1 MNSASTQRHKL
12 NTHAMWALSL
22 LLITLPLILGG
33 NRPMA
38 WTLYALLL
46 SLLAVYYF
54 SMLLWNGIDPRI
66 TVSDLKFPTALLVVF
81 CGYIVLQTLPLASVL
96 PASMLYLP
104 EGVLPPETI
113 SISPQDTLLG
123 FARWINIALTG
134 YLALQIAANSIRA
147 ARFLRILFWIAAA
160 HAIYGLLLRYQFGD
174 TILFTQK
181 WAYIGFA
188 TGGFVNR
195 NSFATFLAIGAVIG
209 IVRLYDIF
217 RQRPND
223 NGQGLF
229 MLLNVREG
237 LLLPLLGWL
246 MILIAIVATS
256 SRMGLFASF
265 AGMAV
270 AVGLFHARQSER
282 TTGPLGTVAALG
294 LLIAGA
300 TTIAYLYGTSLMERF
315 QTVDQS
321 TEVRMQLYD
330 QIWGMVMARPWTGF
344 GGGTFEYAYPLFH
357 QSPVNFDLVWDRAHS
372 SYLALWSEYG
382 LLFGTLP
389 MLLILYFFALLAGTY
404 LKSTKADAF
413 IIAAIGAT
421 VAVAIHSSVDFSLEM
436 HGVTL
441 FYVALLAG
449 AVGKSVSIRRG
460 MEAA

>member
-1 MNSASTQRHKL
+1 MNAASTLRHKL

-38 WTLYALLL
+38 WTLYAMLL

-54 SMLLWNGIDPRI
+54 AMLLWNGIDPRI
-66 TVSDLKFPTALLVVF
+66 TVSDLKFPTALLIVF
-81 CGYIVLQTLPLASVL
+81 CGYIILQTLPLASML
-96 PASMLYLP
+96 PASILYLP

-195 NSFATFLAIGAVIG
+195 NSFATFLAIGSVIG

-217 RQRPND
+217 RQRPKD

-229 MLLNVREG
+229 MLLNAREG

-246 MILIAIVATS
+246 VIVIAIVATS

-270 AVGLFHARQSER
+270 AVGLFHARRSEG

-294 LLIAGA
+294 LLISGA
-300 TTIAYLYGTSLMERF
+300 TAIAYLYGTSLMERF
-315 QTVDQS
+315 QTVEQS

-330 QIWGMVMARPWTGF
+330 QVWGMVMARPWTGF

-382 LLFGTLP
+382 LIFGTLP
-389 MLLILYFFALLAGTY
+389 MILVLYFFAMLAGTY

-460 MEAA
+460 LEAG

>member
-1 MNSASTQRHKL
+1 MNGASTQRHRL
-12 NTHAMWALSL
+12 NTHAMWVLSVL
-22 LLITLPLILGG
+22 LVILPLILGG

-54 SMLLWNGIDPRI
+54 ATLLRQGIDPRI
-66 TVSDLKFPTALLVVF
+66 TVSDLKFPAALLIAF
-81 CGYIVLQTLPLASVL
+81 CGYIVLQILPLASVL

-104 EGVLPPETI
+104 DGVLPPETI
-113 SISPQDTLLG
+113 SVSPEDTLLG
-123 FARWINIALTG
+123 LARWINIALTG
-134 YLALQIAANSIRA
+134 YLAMQIAANSIRA
-147 ARFLRILFWIAAA
+147 ARFLTILFWIAAA

-195 NSFATFLAIGAVIG
+195 NSFATFLAIGSVIG

-217 RQRPND
+217 RQRPKGNS
-223 NGQGLF
+223 QGLF

-246 MILIAIVATS
+246 VIMITIVATS

-270 AVGLFHARQSER
+270 AVGLFHARRSEG
-282 TTGPLGTVAALG
+282 TTGPLGTVAALVA
-294 LLIAGA
+294 LISGA
-300 TTIAYLYGTSLMERF
+300 TAITYFYGASLMERF
-315 QTVDQS
+315 QTVEQS

-330 QIWGMVMARPWTGF
+330 QVWGMVMVRPWTGF

-382 LLFGTLP
+382 LIFGTIP
-389 MLLILYFFALLAGTY
+389 MVLILYFFALLAGTY
-404 LKSTKADAF
+404 LKTTKADAF
-413 IIAAIGAT
+413 IIASIGAT
-421 VAVAIHSSVDFSLEM
+421 VAVAIHSTLDFSLEM

-449 AVGKSVSIRRG
+449 GVGKAISIRRG
-460 MEAA
+460 QEAA

>member
-1 MNSASTQRHKL
+1 MNGTSTQRHRL
-12 NTHAMWALSL
+12 NTHAMWLLSL
-22 LLITLPLILGG
+22 LLITMPLILGG

-54 SMLLWNGIDPRI
+54 ATLLRHGIDPRI
-66 TVSDLKFPTALLVVF
+66 TVSNLKFPAALLIVF
-81 CGYIVLQTLPLASVL
+81 CAYIVLQTLPLAPML

-104 EGVLPPETI
+104 DGVMPSETI

-123 FARWINIALTG
+123 LSRWINITLTG

-195 NSFATFLAIGAVIG
+195 NTFATFLAIGSVIG

-217 RQRPND
+217 RQRPNGK
-223 NGQGLF
+223 NQGLF
-229 MLLNVREG
+229 MLLDARAG

-246 MILIAIVATS
+246 VILVAIVATS

-270 AVGLFHARQSER
+270 AVGLFHARRSER
-282 TTGPLGTVAALG
+282 TTGPFGSVAGLV

-300 TTIAYLYGTSLMERF
+300 TAISYLYGTSLLERF
-315 QTVDQS
+315 QTVEQS

-330 QIWGMVMARPWTGF
+330 QVWDMIMDRPWTGF

-357 QSPVNFDLVWDRAHS
+357 QSPVNFDVVWDRAHS

-382 LLFGTLP
+382 LLFGTIP
-389 MLLILYFFALLAGTY
+389 MVLILYIFALLAGTQ
-404 LKSTKADAF
+404 LKTTKADAF
-413 IIAAIGAT
+413 IVATIGAT
-421 VAVAIHSSVDFSLEM
+421 VAVAIHSVVDFSLEM

-449 AVGKSVSIRRG
+449 AVGKSISIRRG
-460 MEAA
+460 LEAG

>member
-1 MNSASTQRHKL
+1 MNAASTQRHKL

-54 SMLLWNGIDPRI
+54 AMLLWNGIDPRI
-66 TVSDLKFPTALLVVF
+66 TVSDLKFPTALLIVF
-81 CGYIVLQTLPLASVL
+81 CGYIVLQTLPLASML
-96 PASMLYLP
+96 PASILYLP

-195 NSFATFLAIGAVIG
+195 NSFATFLAIGSVIG
-209 IVRLYDIF
+209 VIRLYDIF

-270 AVGLFHARQSER
+270 AVGLFHARRSER

-294 LLIAGA
+294 LLIVGA

-330 QIWGMVMARPWTGF
+330 QIWGMVMVRPWTGF

-357 QSPVNFDLVWDRAHS
+357 QSPVNFDFVWDRAHS

-382 LLFGTLP
+382 LIFGTLP
-389 MLLILYFFALLAGTY
+389 MILVLYFFALLAGTY

-413 IIAAIGAT
+413 VIAAIGAT

-460 MEAA
+460 LEAG